1 MGWNTGSNKGM
12 GGYEQKSILNAGAP
26 VAFDAGRAGKPYRDG
41 WDIERAYREGAQ
53 KVTWVFR
60 CIDAI
65 AGNQARLPIILRKEN
80 DQRGELVKTARP
92 IVELMNSKANMG
104 ENSFVFRYRLS
115 AQILMSSRGAFIEKV
130 RGRDG
135 RMIAMHLLPPQ
146 HTAPIP
152 DPKTFVKGYEV
163 DLRNGTKLTLK
174 PEDVCWVRRPHP
186 LDPYLS
192 VTPMES
198 AGIAIELENLAK
210 LYNRNYLLNDGRPG
224 GLLVVRG
231 DIDDDDKQELKSR
244 FRGNLSRTGYT
255 SVISSSDGVDYVDTS
270 ASPRDAAYQSLRQIQ
285 KEEILSAFGVPES
298 VIGNA
303 AGRTFSNAAE
313 ELRVFWMETMV
324 PHLHTISR
332 ALDELDDKYYV
343 DFDTSDIPILIIAK
357 QERERYYMDEFQQG
371 LISVNEYRD
380 ITGRKKVESELADSL
395 LSNPNLTPIANT
407 EKPFAPEQQQPVD
420 MVGVDPNAAG
430 GVPGGMPQIPGA
442 PQMPQPAP
450 PAPIPTPEMAGMP
463 GAAPATPA
471 GAEMSPEMGALPPE
485 QQLSE
490 FEAIQSQIQRKFFD
504 DLEAKADSDTDRWTE
519 ILDRALE
526 RLFERQQRVVVE
538 KAFGKKSSKAIATGT
553 LTADMFFDVAV
564 WNKQL
569 EDDIKPVLAAIA
581 NDSKEYVQSATNMPP
596 QVDQE
601 ELEELMS
608 QQVARMQQ
616 ANASTA
622 EEIAAAVLVAMAVGG
637 EDERSALLR
646 TALAA
651 IFINLLRKRKRAMA
665 EHEAQ
670 TAYNA
675 GIYLSGKDSG
685 GLTKTWITRKD
696 QRVRTTHQFLE
707 GKTVPFGEGF
717 AVAGEMLRFPGD
729 PIAPPALTY
738 NCRCRLRFRFDK

>member
-1 MGWNTGSNKGM
+1 MGWNTGSNKRLDNQA
-12 GGYEQKSILNAGAP
+12 EKSILNAGAP
-26 VAFDAGRAGKPYRDG
+26 IAFDSARAGKPYRDG

-80 DQRGELVKTARP
+80 DQRGELVKTERP
-92 IVELMNSKANMG
+92 IIELMNSKANMG

-135 RMIAMHLLPPQ
+135 RLIGLHLLPPQ

-163 DLRNGTKLTLK
+163 DLRNGTKLILK
-174 PEDVCWVRRPHP
+174 PQDVCWVRRPHP

-231 DIDDDDKQELKSR
+231 DIEEDDKQELKNR

-303 AGRTFSNAAE
+303 AGRTFSNASE
-313 ELRVFWMETMV
+313 ELRVFWLETMV

-343 DFDTSDIPILIIAK
+343 DFDTNDIPILIISK

-407 EKPFAPEQQQPVD
+407 EKPFKPEEQQPID
-420 MVGVDPNAAG
+420 MVGAG
-430 GVPGGMPQIPGA
+430 QPGQPVPGM
-442 PQMPQPAP
+442 
-450 PAPIPTPEMAGMP
+450 GMP
-463 GAAPATPA
+463 GAEAGMPPGAMPP
-471 GAEMSPEMGALPPE
+471 GAELAGQPMPGMPTGMEAAGQMSPETGALPPE

-490 FEAIQSQIQRKFFD
+490 FENIQTQIQRKFFS
-504 DLEAKADSDTDRWTE
+504 DLEEKADSDTDRWTE

-526 RLFERQQRVVVE
+526 RLFERQQRVVTE
-538 KAFGKKSSKAIATGT
+538 KAFGKKSAKAIATGS
-553 LTADMFFDVAV
+553 LTADMFFDTET
-564 WNKQL
+564 WNKQM
-569 EDDIKPVLAAIA
+569 EDDIKPVIIAIA
-581 NDSKEYVQSATNMPP
+581 NDSKEYVSSATNMPS
-596 QVDQE
+596 QIEQE
-601 ELEELMS
+601 ELEEMAM

-616 ANASTA
+616 ANTATA

-637 EDERSALLR
+637 EEERSALLR

-651 IFINLLRKRKRAMA
+651 IFINLLRKRKRVMA

-685 GLTKTWITRKD
+685 GTSKTWITRRDSK
-696 QRVRTTHQFLE
+696 VRTAHQFLD
-707 GKTVPFGEGF
+707 GKTVPFADGF
-717 AVAGEMLRFPGD
+717 SVGGEMLRFPGD
-729 PIAPPALTY
+729 PVAPGGLTF
-738 NCRCRLRFRFDK
+738 NCRCRLRFKFED